1 MKKVLSGMI
10 AAVMTICMSVSV
22 FASSNSSVSIKN
34 NDSKSTPV
42 TYEYAPDQL
51 GETVRSIKSLMTKL
65 DDLSKQS
72 SVVQTLTISSDSAE
86 GDPVDFKLR
95 LSLPEKTSSDVKPEA
110 LKTTPS
116 PDEYNALNYYNI
128 KVTDSNNKTIYSYVN
143 DDSKTDN
150 STYKDIPLGTMNDTS
165 NTENKIINVTV
176 SVNKSL
182 KNSDAAQY
190 AEDLDW
196 SIVSSVQKS
205 EATEAPK
212 ATEEAVTET
221 VAPTTEAEPKETA
234 NPSVKEDK
242 NGVVTLSQGEYVCGK
257 DIDAGRYTMT
267 GNGKVHVYTE
277 NGELKSTIALKD
289 KNSSA
294 NGVEEYLINLLDGEK
309 IKVESETKFT
319 PYTATATSTPK
330 ATSTASSSTKATTK
344 PTTTPKTTTAP
355 SKSNPKT
362 GDSTPI
368 VALASVGI
376 LAAGAFVFIEIQKRK
391 NN

>member
-22 FASSNSSVSIKN
+22 FASPNSSVSIKN

-51 GETVRSIKSLMTKL
+51 GETVRSIKPLMTKL

-72 SVVQTLTISSDSAE
+72 SVVQTLTISSESAE

-95 LSLPEKTSSDVKPEA
+95 LSMSEKMSNDVKPEA
-110 LKTTPS
+110 LKSPS

-128 KVTDSNNKTIYSYVN
+128 KVTDSNNKLIYSYAN

-150 STYKDIPLGTMNDTS
+150 GTYKDIPLGTMNS
-165 NTENKIINVTV
+165 SANTENKIINVTV

-190 AEDLDW
+190 AEKLDW
-196 SIVSSVQKS
+196 SIVSSVKK
-205 EATEAPK
+205 TETAETPK
-212 ATEEAVTET
+212 ATEEVAKET
-221 VAPTTEAEPKETA
+221 TAPTTEVTAKETT

-242 NGVVTLSQGEYVCGK
+242 NGVVTLAQGEYICGE
-257 DIDAGRYTMT
+257 DIDPGRYTMT

-294 NGVEEYLINLLDGEK
+294 NGV
-309 IKVESETKFT
+309 
-319 PYTATATSTPK
+319 
-330 ATSTASSSTKATTK
+330 
-344 PTTTPKTTTAP
+344 
-355 SKSNPKT
+355 
-362 GDSTPI
+362 
-368 VALASVGI
+368 
-376 LAAGAFVFIEIQKRK
+376 
-391 NN
+391 

>member
-10 AAVMTICMSVSV
+10 AAVMTICMSVSA
-22 FASSNSSVSIKN
+22 FASPNSSVSIKN

-51 GETVRSIKSLMTKL
+51 GETVRSIKPLMTKL

-72 SVVQTLTISSDSAE
+72 SVVQTLTISSESAE
-86 GDPVDFKLR
+86 GDPVEFKLR
-95 LSLPEKTSSDVKPEA
+95 LSMPEKTSNDVKPEA
-110 LKTTPS
+110 LKTPS
-116 PDEYNALNYYNI
+116 PDEYSALNYYNI
-128 KVTDSNNKTIYSYVN
+128 KVTDSNNKLIYSYAN

-150 STYKDIPLGTMNDTS
+150 STYKDIPLGTMNS
-165 NTENKIINVTV
+165 SANTENKIINVTV

-190 AEDLDW
+190 AEKLE
-196 SIVSSVQKS
+196 K
-205 EATEAPK
+205 
-212 ATEEAVTET
+212 ET
-221 VAPTTEAEPKETA
+221 TAPTTEVTAKETT

-242 NGVVTLSQGEYVCGK
+242 NGVVTLAQGEYICGE
-257 DIDAGRYTMT
+257 DIDPGRYTMT

-294 NGVEEYLINLLDGEK
+294 NGVEEYLINLTNGEK

-319 PYTATATSTPK
+319 PYTATATAKPK

-344 PTTTPKTTTAP
+344 PTATPKTTAKP
-355 SKSNPKT
+355 SKNNPKT
-362 GDSTPI
+362 GDNTPI
-368 VALASVGI
+368 VALVSVGI
-376 LAAGAFVFIEIQKRK
+376 LAAGAFVFIEIKKRK

>member
-1 MKKVLSGMI
+1 MKKLLSGMI

-22 FASSNSSVSIKN
+22 FASPNSSVSIKN

-42 TYEYAPDQL
+42 TYEYASDQL

-65 DDLSKQS
+65 DELPKQS
-72 SVVQTLTISSDSAE
+72 SVVQTLTISSESAE
-86 GDPVDFKLR
+86 GNPVDFKLR
-95 LSLPEKTSSDVKPEA
+95 LSMPQKTSSDVKPEA
-110 LKTTPS
+110 LKTPS

-128 KVTDSNNKTIYSYVN
+128 KVTDSNNKLIYSYAN
-143 DDSKTDN
+143 DESKTEN
-150 STYKDIPLGTMNDTS
+150 STYKDIPLGTMNSSADTES
-165 NTENKIINVTV
+165 KIINVTV

-182 KNSDAAQY
+182 KNSDSAQY
-190 AEDLDW
+190 AKDLDW
-196 SIVSSVQKS
+196 SIVSTVKKV
-205 EATEAPK
+205 ETTEAPK
-212 ATEEAVTET
+212 ATEEAATET
-221 VAPTTEAEPKETA
+221 VALTAETAPKETNSA
-234 NPSVKEDK
+234 VKEDK
-242 NGVVTLSQGEYVCGK
+242 NGLVILPQGEYVCGE

-319 PYTATATSTPK
+319 PYTASTTAKPKATSTPK
-330 ATSTASSSTKATTK
+330 ASSSTKATTK
-344 PTTTPKTTTAP
+344 PTSTPKATSKP
-355 SKSNPKT
+355 SKNNPKT
-362 GDSTPI
+362 GDNTPI
-368 VALASVGI
+368 VALVSIGI
-376 LAAGAFVFIEIQKRK
+376 LAAGAFAFIEIKKRK

>member
-22 FASSNSSVSIKN
+22 FASPNSSVSIKN

-51 GETVRSIKSLMTKL
+51 GETVRSIKPLMTKL

-72 SVVQTLTISSDSAE
+72 SVVQTLTISSESAE

-95 LSLPEKTSSDVKPEA
+95 LSMSEKTSNDVKPEA
-110 LKTTPS
+110 LKTPS

-128 KVTDSNNKTIYSYVN
+128 KVTDSNNKLIYSY
-143 DDSKTDN
+143 DN
-150 STYKDIPLGTMNDTS
+150 GTYKDIPLGTMNS
-165 NTENKIINVTV
+165 SANTENKIINVTV

-182 KNSDAAQY
+182 KNSNAAQY
-190 AEDLDW
+190 AEKLDW
-196 SIVSSVQKS
+196 SIVSSVKK
-205 EATEAPK
+205 TETAETPK
-212 ATEEAVTET
+212 ATEEVAKET
-221 VAPTTEAEPKETA
+221 TAPTTEVTAKETT

-242 NGVVTLSQGEYVCGK
+242 NGVVTLAQGEYICGE
-257 DIDAGRYTMT
+257 DIDPGRYTMT

-294 NGVEEYLINLLDGEK
+294 NGVEEYLINLTDGEK

-319 PYTATATSTPK
+319 PYTATATAKPK

-344 PTTTPKTTTAP
+344 PTATPKTTAKP
-355 SKSNPKT
+355 SKNNPKT
-362 GDSTPI
+362 GDNTPI
-368 VALASVGI
+368 VALVSVGI
-376 LAAGAFVFIEIQKRK
+376 LAAGAFVFIEIKKRK

>member
-22 FASSNSSVSIKN
+22 FASPNSSVSIKN

-51 GETVRSIKSLMTKL
+51 GETVRSIKPLMTKL

-72 SVVQTLTISSDSAE
+72 SVVQTLTISSESAE

-95 LSLPEKTSSDVKPEA
+95 LSMSEKTSNDVKPEA
-110 LKTTPS
+110 LKTPS
-116 PDEYNALNYYNI
+116 PDEYSALNYYNI
-128 KVTDSNNKTIYSYVN
+128 KVTDSNNKLIYSYAN

-150 STYKDIPLGTMNDTS
+150 STYKDVPLGTMNS
-165 NTENKIINVTV
+165 SANTENKIINVTV

-182 KNSDAAQY
+182 KNSDVAQY
-190 AEDLDW
+190 AEKLDW
-196 SIVSSVQKS
+196 SIVSSVKK
-205 EATEAPK
+205 TETAETPK
-212 ATEEAVTET
+212 ATEE
-221 VAPTTEAEPKETA
+221 VAKETTA
-234 NPSVKEDK
+234 PSVKEDK
-242 NGVVTLSQGEYVCGK
+242 NGVVTLAQGEYICGE
-257 DIDAGRYTMT
+257 DIDPGRYTMT

-294 NGVEEYLINLLDGEK
+294 NGVEEYLINLTDGEK

-319 PYTATATSTPK
+319 PYTATATAKPK

-344 PTTTPKTTTAP
+344 PTATPKTTAKP
-355 SKSNPKT
+355 SKNNPKT
-362 GDSTPI
+362 GDNTPI
-368 VALASVGI
+368 VALVSVGI
-376 LAAGAFVFIEIQKRK
+376 LAAGAFVFIEIKKRK

>member
-22 FASSNSSVSIKN
+22 FASPNSSVSIKN

-51 GETVRSIKSLMTKL
+51 GETVRSIKPLMTKL

-72 SVVQTLTISSDSAE
+72 SVVQTLTISSESAE

-95 LSLPEKTSSDVKPEA
+95 LSMSEKMSNDVKPEA
-110 LKTTPS
+110 LKTPS

-128 KVTDSNNKTIYSYVN
+128 KVTDSNNKLI
-143 DDSKTDN
+143 
-150 STYKDIPLGTMNDTS
+150 YKDIPLGTMNS
-165 NTENKIINVTV
+165 SANTENKIINVTV

-190 AEDLDW
+190 AEKLDW
-196 SIVSSVQKS
+196 SIVSSVKK
-205 EATEAPK
+205 TETAETPK
-212 ATEEAVTET
+212 ATEEVAKET
-221 VAPTTEAEPKETA
+221 TAPTTEVTAKETT

-242 NGVVTLSQGEYVCGK
+242 NGVVTLAQGEYICGE
-257 DIDAGRYTMT
+257 DIDPGRYTMT

-294 NGVEEYLINLLDGEK
+294 NGVEEYLINLTDGEK

-319 PYTATATSTPK
+319 PYTATATAKPK

-344 PTTTPKTTTAP
+344 PTATPKTTAKP
-355 SKSNPKT
+355 SKNNPKT
-362 GDSTPI
+362 GDNTPI
-368 VALASVGI
+368 VALVSVGI
-376 LAAGAFVFIEIQKRK
+376 LAAGAFVFIEIKKRK

>member
-22 FASSNSSVSIKN
+22 FASPNSSVSIKN

-51 GETVRSIKSLMTKL
+51 GETVRSIKPLMTKL

-72 SVVQTLTISSDSAE
+72 SVVQTLTISSESAE

-95 LSLPEKTSSDVKPEA
+95 LSMSEKTSNDVKPEV
-110 LKTTPS
+110 LKTPS

-128 KVTDSNNKTIYSYVN
+128 KVTDSNNKLIYSYAN

-150 STYKDIPLGTMNDTS
+150 GTYKDMNS
-165 NTENKIINVTV
+165 SANTENKIINVTV

-182 KNSDAAQY
+182 KNSDAEQY
-190 AEDLDW
+190 AEKLDW
-196 SIVSSVQKS
+196 SIVSSVKK
-205 EATEAPK
+205 TETAETPK
-212 ATEEAVTET
+212 ATEEVAKET
-221 VAPTTEAEPKETA
+221 TAPTTEVTAKETT

-242 NGVVTLSQGEYVCGK
+242 NGVVTLAQGDYICGE
-257 DIDAGRYTMT
+257 DIDPGRYTMT

-294 NGVEEYLINLLDGEK
+294 NGVEEYLINLTNGEK

-319 PYTATATSTPK
+319 PYTATATAKPK

-344 PTTTPKTTTAP
+344 PTATPKTTAKP
-355 SKSNPKT
+355 SKNNPKT
-362 GDSTPI
+362 GDNTPI
-368 VALASVGI
+368 VALVSVGI
-376 LAAGAFVFIEIQKRK
+376 LAAGAFVFIEIKKRK

>member
-1 MKKVLSGMI
+1 MKKLLSGMI

-22 FASSNSSVSIKN
+22 FASPNSSVSIKN

-42 TYEYAPDQL
+42 TYEYASDQL

-65 DDLSKQS
+65 DDLPKQS
-72 SVVQTLTISSDSAE
+72 SVVQTLTISSESAE
-86 GDPVDFKLR
+86 GNPVDFKLR
-95 LSLPEKTSSDVKPEA
+95 LSMPQKTSSDVKPEA
-110 LKTTPS
+110 LKTPS

-128 KVTDSNNKTIYSYVN
+128 KVTDSNNKLIYSYTN
-143 DDSKTDN
+143 DESKTEN
-150 STYKDIPLGTMNDTS
+150 STYKDIPLGTMNSSADTES
-165 NTENKIINVTV
+165 KIINVTV

-182 KNSDAAQY
+182 KNSDSAQY
-190 AEDLDW
+190 AKDLDW
-196 SIVSSVQKS
+196 SIVSTVKKV

-212 ATEEAVTET
+212 ATEEAATET
-221 VAPTTEAEPKETA
+221 VAPTVETAPKET
-234 NPSVKEDK
+234 NSTVKEDK
-242 NGVVTLSQGEYVCGK
+242 NGVVILPQGEYVCGE

-319 PYTATATSTPK
+319 PYTASTTAKPKATSTPK
-330 ATSTASSSTKATTK
+330 ASSSTKATTK
-344 PTTTPKTTTAP
+344 PTSTPKTTSKP
-355 SKSNPKT
+355 SKNNPKT
-362 GDSTPI
+362 GDNTPI
-368 VALASVGI
+368 VALVSIGV
-376 LAAGAFVFIEIQKRK
+376 LAAGAFAFIEIKKRK

>member
-1 MKKVLSGMI
+1 MKKLLSGMI

-22 FASSNSSVSIKN
+22 FASPNSSVSIKN

-42 TYEYAPDQL
+42 TYEYASDQL

-65 DDLSKQS
+65 DELPKQS
-72 SVVQTLTISSDSAE
+72 SVVQTLTISSESAE
-86 GDPVDFKLR
+86 GNPVDFKLR
-95 LSLPEKTSSDVKPEA
+95 LSMPQKTSSDVKPEA
-110 LKTTPS
+110 LKTPS

-128 KVTDSNNKTIYSYVN
+128 KVTDSNNKLIYSYAN
-143 DDSKTDN
+143 DESKTEN
-150 STYKDIPLGTMNDTS
+150 STYKDIPLGTMNSSADTES
-165 NTENKIINVTV
+165 KIINVTV

-182 KNSDAAQY
+182 KNSDSAQY
-190 AEDLDW
+190 AKDLDW
-196 SIVSSVQKS
+196 SIVSTVKKV
-205 EATEAPK
+205 ETTEAPK
-212 ATEEAVTET
+212 ATEEAATET
-221 VAPTTEAEPKETA
+221 VAPTAETAPKETNSA
-234 NPSVKEDK
+234 VKEDK
-242 NGVVTLSQGEYVCGK
+242 NGLVILPQGEYVCGE

-319 PYTATATSTPK
+319 PYTASTTAKPKATSTPK
-330 ATSTASSSTKATTK
+330 ASSSTKATTK
-344 PTTTPKTTTAP
+344 PTSTPKATSKP
-355 SKSNPKT
+355 SKNNPKT
-362 GDSTPI
+362 GDNTPI
-368 VALASVGI
+368 VALVSIGI
-376 LAAGAFVFIEIQKRK
+376 LAAGAFAFIEIKKRK

>member
-22 FASSNSSVSIKN
+22 FASPNSSVSIKN

-51 GETVRSIKSLMTKL
+51 GETVRSIKPLMTKL

-72 SVVQTLTISSDSAE
+72 SVVQTLTISSESAE

-95 LSLPEKTSSDVKPEA
+95 LSMSEKTSNDVKPEA
-110 LKTTPS
+110 LKTPS

-128 KVTDSNNKTIYSYVN
+128 KVTDSNNKLIYSYAN

-150 STYKDIPLGTMNDTS
+150 GIYKDIPLGTMNS
-165 NTENKIINVTV
+165 SANTENKIINVTV

-190 AEDLDW
+190 AEKLDW
-196 SIVSSVQKS
+196 SIVSSVKK
-205 EATEAPK
+205 TETAETPK
-212 ATEEAVTET
+212 ATEEDA
-221 VAPTTEAEPKETA
+221 KETT

-242 NGVVTLSQGEYVCGK
+242 IGVVTLAQGEYICGE
-257 DIDAGRYTMT
+257 DIDPGRYTMT

-294 NGVEEYLINLLDGEK
+294 NGVEEYLINLTDGEK

-319 PYTATATSTPK
+319 PYTATATAKPK

-344 PTTTPKTTTAP
+344 PTATPKTTAKP
-355 SKSNPKT
+355 SKNNPKT
-362 GDSTPI
+362 GDNTPI
-368 VALASVGI
+368 VALVSVGI
-376 LAAGAFVFIEIQKRK
+376 LAAGAFVFIEIKKRK

>member
-22 FASSNSSVSIKN
+22 FASPNSSVSIKN

-51 GETVRSIKSLMTKL
+51 GENVRSIKPLMTKL

-72 SVVQTLTISSDSAE
+72 SVVQTLTISSESAE

-95 LSLPEKTSSDVKPEA
+95 LSMSEKTSNDVKPEA
-110 LKTTPS
+110 LKTPS

-128 KVTDSNNKTIYSYVN
+128 KVTDSNNKLIYSYAN

-150 STYKDIPLGTMNDTS
+150 STYKDIPLGTMNS
-165 NTENKIINVTV
+165 SANTENKIINVTV

-190 AEDLDW
+190 AEKLDW
-196 SIVSSVQKS
+196 SIVSSVKK
-205 EATEAPK
+205 TETAETPK
-212 ATEEAVTET
+212 ATEEVAKET
-221 VAPTTEAEPKETA
+221 TAPTTEVTAKETT

-242 NGVVTLSQGEYVCGK
+242 NGVVTLAQDEYICGE
-257 DIDAGRYTMT
+257 
-267 GNGKVHVYTE
+267 GKVHVYTE

-294 NGVEEYLINLLDGEK
+294 NGVEEYLINLTDGEK

-319 PYTATATSTPK
+319 PYTATATAKPK

-344 PTTTPKTTTAP
+344 PTATPKTTAKP
-355 SKSNPKT
+355 SKNNPKT
-362 GDSTPI
+362 GDNTPI
-368 VALASVGI
+368 VALVSVGI
-376 LAAGAFVFIEIQKRK
+376 LAAGAFVFIEIKKRK